1 MAHGGSALAR
11 HEGKAYFVD
20 GAVPGELIS
29 GTIEVDKGSWGRI
42 RLDDIIEE
50 SPDRIEPA
58 CRHFGQC
65 GGCQWQMGDYAAQLN
80 WKREIVAGQLAHLGR
95 HPEPPVRPTVAPGPA
110 YGYRNRMDYR
120 VASGRPALHERKSR
134 DLVPLSECHIL
145 HPNLADLM
153 VDLGDLSGAQ
163 AVTLRTAVTTGET
176 LVALRGEI
184 PAQAS
189 SWGSIVCRISGSGI
203 EPIIGEPMLEETVA
217 GVPFRITGTS
227 FFQNNTA
234 GAEHL
239 VRLVGEAA
247 DVGENDTLLDAYAGG
262 GLFAATVGRQAGRVL
277 AIETGASEA
286 RDLQANLNRARVDE
300 YRIVQAPA
308 EQAVERLDEY
318 WDVVIADPP
327 RRGLGADGLEAVTA
341 AEPRTLV
348 YVSCDPASL
357 ARDTALLAEW
367 GYELDWVTP
376 VDMFPQ
382 TFHIECV
389 ARFARA
395 Y

>member
-1 MAHGGSALAR
+1 MAHGGSAIAR
-11 HEGKAYFVD
+11 RDGKAYFVD
-20 GAVPGELIS
+20 GAIPGELIT

-42 RLDDIIEE
+42 RLVNILEPSDA
-50 SPDRIEPA
+50 RTEPA
-58 CRHFGQC
+58 CRYFGRC
-65 GGCQWQMGDYAAQLN
+65 GGCQWQMGDYEAQLE
-80 WKREIVAGQLAHLGR
+80 WKREIVAGQLAHLGQ
-95 HPEPPVRPTVAPGPA
+95 HPDPPVRPTVAPGPP

-134 DLVPLSECHIL
+134 QLVPLSECQIL

-163 AVTLRTAVTTGET
+163 AITLRTSTTTGET
-176 LVALRGEI
+176 LVAVRGKI

-189 SWGSIVCRISGSGI
+189 SWGSNVCRITGDGT
-203 EPIIGEPMLEETVA
+203 EPIIGEARLEETVA
-217 GVPFRITGTS
+217 GVTFRISGTA
-227 FFQNNTA
+227 FFQNNTP
-234 GAEHL
+234 GAEQL
-239 VRLVGEAA
+239 VRLAAEAATVGET
-247 DVGENDTLLDAYAGG
+247 DTLLDAYAGG
-262 GLFAATVGRQAGRVL
+262 GLFAATVGQAAGRVV
-277 AIETGASEA
+277 AIEVGSVEA
-286 RDLQANLNRARVDE
+286 RDLQANLNRAGIDDF
-300 YRIVQAPA
+300 RIVQAPTEEA
-308 EQAVERLDEY
+308 IERLDEY

-327 RRGLGADGLEAVTA
+327 RRGLGVDGVEAVTA
-341 AEPRTLV
+341 AEPRALV

-376 VDMFPQ
+376 VDMFPH

-389 ARFARA
+389 SRFARA